1 MNPSSL
7 KLYTLFSS
15 FHFPQT
21 YRGKI
26 MLVAAGGIN
35 IPVLSLLFYVTF
47 YGSLSIEIIFKTLLI
62 SLLATVTGTTVT
74 LYVLHYLLSPILLT
88 SKALRKY
95 LQQQKL
101 SDLPTTFQDEVGTL
115 MADTTATLKRLD
127 TIILHLTNYDNLTGL
142 PNRELFQTH
151 IQQAISEA
159 KDSQQ
164 FALIVLD
171 LDNVKE
177 INSTLGRKVGD
188 LLLRQ
193 VAQRITEHLQTGDI
207 LARFGGDEF
216 AILRTQITNS
226 DSSIVLSN
234 NLLDSLSK
242 PFVLFGKQVHCAA
255 KIGITIYPFDGT
267 TIEQLL
273 QNADTAIHQAKQQKL
288 NTYQF
293 YSPEINAR
301 LRRILAIKDNLR
313 YALIRNELSIH
324 YQPRIELAT
333 GRLVAVE
340 ALLRWHNPELGF
352 VSPAEFI
359 PIAEETNLIVP
370 IGEWV
375 LYNACLQN
383 RLWQDAGLPSIR
395 VSVNLSPCQFKDDN
409 LLEIIDRILHKT
421 QLDTTYLELEI
432 TESLLVDDIER
443 AVSILWQ
450 LKNRGISIALDDFGT
465 GYSSLSYLQKLPI
478 DTLKIDRSFVT
489 NIATNHDDAAISRAI
504 VALAQSLKLNI
515 TAEGVETQP
524 QLDYLKHLGC
534 NEVQGYYF
542 SPPLSAA
549 NLTNSLLS
557 ECNSRQT
564 VMSA

>member
-1 MNPSSL
+1 
-7 KLYTLFSS
+7 
-15 FHFPQT
+15 
-21 YRGKI
+21 
-26 MLVAAGGIN
+26 MLVAAIGTN
-35 IPVLSLLFYVTF
+35 IPLLSLLFYATF
-47 YGSLSIEIIFKTLLI
+47 SSSLSIEIILKTLLI
-62 SLLATVTGTTVT
+62 SLLATLGSTTVT
-74 LYVLHYLLSPILLT
+74 LYALHYLLSPIVLT

-95 LQQQKL
+95 LQQKKL
-101 SDLPTTFQDEVGTL
+101 SNLPTTFQDEAGIL

-127 TIILHLTNYDNLTGL
+127 AIILHLTNYDSLTGL

-151 IQQAISEA
+151 IQQVISEA
-159 KDSQQ
+159 KDNQQ

-171 LDNVKE
+171 LDNLKE

-188 LLLRQ
+188 LLLRK

-216 AILRTQITNS
+216 AILSTQIANS
-226 DSSIVLSN
+226 DSSITLSN
-234 NLLDSLSK
+234 ELLDSLSK
-242 PFVLFGKQVHCAA
+242 PFALFGKKVHCAA

-267 TIEQLL
+267 SIEQLL

-293 YSPEINAR
+293 YSPEINAK
-301 LRRILAIKDNLR
+301 LKRILAIKDNLR
-313 YALIRNELSIH
+313 YALIRDELSIY

-340 ALLRWHNPELGF
+340 ALLRWQNPDLGF

-383 RLWQDAGLPSIR
+383 KLWQDAGLSPIR
-395 VSVNLSPCQFKDDN
+395 VSVNLSPCQFKYN
-409 LLEIIDRILHKT
+409 NPVEIIDRILHKT

-443 AVSILWQ
+443 AIAILWQ

-478 DTLKIDRSFVT
+478 NTLKIDRAFVT
-489 NIATNHDDAAISRAI
+489 NIATNPDDAAISRAI

-515 TAEGVETQP
+515 TAEGVENQP
-524 QLDYLKHLGC
+524 QLNYLKNLGC
-534 NEVQGYYF
+534 HEVQGYYF
-542 SPPLSAA
+542 GKPRSAA
-549 NLTNSLLS
+549 NLSNFLFSNRPCLVS
-557 ECNSRQT
+557 NVC
-564 VMSA
+564 